1 MVDEVRKPTLLVV
14 EDDYDSQKFLQLFL
28 RREFNVEVCD
38 SSETFYEILENQ
50 KIDIILMDI
59 SLRGTKNGLELTS
72 ELKADEGYKGI
83 PVVVLTAHAFHKD
96 KENAYKAGVDAFL
109 TKPVQND
116 ILLST
121 LLKILKNVE
130 EEEE

>member
-1 MVDEVRKPTLLVV
+1 MPDEVKKPTLLVV

-28 RREFNVEVCD
+28 RREFTVEVCD
-38 SSETFYEILENQ
+38 SSETFYAILEDH

-59 SLRGTKNGLELTS
+59 SLRGTKNGLELTA
-72 ELKADEGYKGI
+72 ELKNDENFKNI
-83 PVVVLTAHAFHKD
+83 PVVILTAHAFHKD

-116 ILLST
+116 LLMST
-121 LLKILKNVE
+121 LIKILKNNDSE
-130 EEEE
+130 D

>member
-1 MVDEVRKPTLLVV
+1 MSDEEKKPTLLVV

-38 SSETFYEILENQ
+38 SSETFYAVLEDQ

-72 ELKADEGYKGI
+72 EIKADKNYKNI

-96 KENAYKAGVDAFL
+96 KERAYKAGVDAFL

-116 ILLST
+116 LLLST
-121 LLKILKNVE
+121 LVKILKNNTE
-130 EEEE
+130 D

>member
-1 MVDEVRKPTLLVV
+1 MGEEAKKPTLLVV

-28 RREFNVEVCD
+28 RREFNVDVCD
-38 SSETFYEILENQ
+38 SSETFYAILEDH

-59 SLRGTKNGLELTS
+59 SLRGTKNGLELTAEIKS
-72 ELKADEGYKGI
+72 DDQYKDI

-121 LLKILKNVE
+121 LIKILKNKE
-130 EEEE
+130 EE

>member
-1 MVDEVRKPTLLVV
+1 MVEEGKKPTLLVV

-38 SSETFYEILENQ
+38 SSETFYAILEDH

-72 ELKADEGYKGI
+72 ELKADDEFKDI

-121 LLKILKNVE
+121 LIKILKNKE
-130 EEEE
+130 ED

>member
-1 MVDEVRKPTLLVV
+1 MGDEAKKPTLLVV

-28 RREFNVEVCD
+28 RREFNVDVCD
-38 SSETFYEILENQ
+38 SSETFYAILEDH

-59 SLRGTKNGLELTS
+59 SLRGTKNGLELTTEIKS
-72 ELKADEGYKGI
+72 DDQYKDI

-96 KENAYKAGVDAFL
+96 KENAYQAGVDAFL

-121 LLKILKNVE
+121 LIKILKNKE
-130 EEEE
+130 EE

>member
-1 MVDEVRKPTLLVV
+1 MIDEGKKPTLLVV

-28 RREFNVEVCD
+28 RRKFNVEVCD
-38 SSETFYEILENQ
+38 SSETFYAILKDQ

-72 ELKADEGYKGI
+72 ELKEDENYKNI

-121 LLKILKNVE
+121 LIKTLKNNE
-130 EEEE
+130 DD

>member
-1 MVDEVRKPTLLVV
+1 MIDEGKKPTLLVV

-28 RREFNVEVCD
+28 RRKFNVEVCD
-38 SSETFYEILENQ
+38 SSETFYAILKDQ

-72 ELKADEGYKGI
+72 ELKEDENFKNI
-83 PVVVLTAHAFHKD
+83 PVIVLTAHAFHKD

-121 LLKILKNVE
+121 LIKTLKNNE
-130 EEEE
+130 DD

>member
-1 MVDEVRKPTLLVV
+1 MDEKAKKPTLLVV

-28 RREFNVEVCD
+28 RREFNVDVCD
-38 SSETFYEILENQ
+38 SSETFYAILEDH

-59 SLRGTKNGLELTS
+59 SLRGTKNGLELTAEIKS
-72 ELKADEGYKGI
+72 DDQYKDI

-121 LLKILKNVE
+121 LIKILKNKE
-130 EEEE
+130 EE

>member
-1 MVDEVRKPTLLVV
+1 MVDEVKKPTLLVV

-38 SSETFYEILENQ
+38 SSETFYSILEDH

-59 SLRGTKNGLELTS
+59 SLRGTKNGLELTA
-72 ELKADEGYKGI
+72 ELKVDELYKNI
-83 PVVVLTAHAFHKD
+83 PVVVLTAHAFQKD

-121 LLKILKNVE
+121 LLKILKNNIE
-130 EEEE
+130 D

>member
-1 MVDEVRKPTLLVV
+1 MSDEGKKPTLLVV

-28 RREFNVEVCD
+28 RREFIVDVCD
-38 SSETFYEILENQ
+38 SSETFYAILEDH

-59 SLRGTKNGLELTS
+59 SLRGTKNGLELTA
-72 ELKADEGYKGI
+72 ELKADEQYKDI

-121 LLKILKNVE
+121 LIKILKNKE
-130 EEEE
+130 

>member
-1 MVDEVRKPTLLVV
+1 MSTEEKKPTLLVV

-38 SSETFYEILENQ
+38 SSETFYAVLEDQ

-72 ELKADEGYKGI
+72 ELKADDQYKHI
-83 PVVVLTAHAFHKD
+83 PVIVLTAHAFHKD
-96 KENAYKAGVDAFL
+96 KENAYQAGVDAFL

-116 ILLST
+116 ILLNT
-121 LLKILKNVE
+121 LLKILKNNE
-130 EEEE
+130 DE